1 MAATFIFEH
10 IMHALHKRA
19 HHLPPLQKQSSQIHD
34 KIAGLLHKRALA
46 NNYEALFPKRETRA
60 QRQKRRHEAELK
72 HIEHG
77 IGKRRN
83 YVMDLFQR
91 MESELAVL
99 GFISFAL
106 FVAHKFEASHAVAR
120 RTKDSKWFPQTH
132 HQLDHVVHVAHV
144 ALFLGM
150 VLYFSIQYLA
160 ARLAVYANQRF
171 LMHASTLATQRAG
184 GSVEETRELRWYA
197 TLRDRFIT
205 VAKSGVPSVEN
216 DFPFQLYLRLYQ
228 DDVMYEMVNPKDSTW
243 LCAMVLHAAE
253 AIVCRFVANSY
264 IIGYVEAGLSTL
276 LIVVTL
282 FTLYT
287 LTVPTTKNWKVS
299 VNGEYFI
306 VNALQSLV
314 LCNSYRFARAMLHSS
329 IAWYNVYVVFTIVC
343 VCPLLVVFGNVLLRV
358 PPFIDKADWEVI
370 EAVAAFK
377 ARVAGDAPPSEI
389 NFMKADSRASMTK
402 VAPTEE

>member
-1 MAATFIFEH
+1 M
-10 IMHALHKRA
+10 
-19 HHLPPLQKQSSQIHD
+19 
-34 KIAGLLHKRALA
+34 
-46 NNYEALFPKRETRA
+46 
-60 QRQKRRHEAELK
+60 
-72 HIEHG
+72 
-77 IGKRRN
+77 
-83 YVMDLFQR
+83 
-91 MESELAVL
+91 
-99 GFISFAL
+99 
-106 FVAHKFEASHAVAR
+106 AHKFEASHAVAK

-171 LMHASTLATQRAG
+171 LLHASALATQRAG
-184 GSVEETRELRWYA
+184 GVVEETRELRWYA

-205 VAKSGVPSVEN
+205 VAKSRAPAVEN

-253 AIVCRFVANSY
+253 ALVCRFVADQY
-264 IIGYVEAGLSTL
+264 IVGYVEAGLSTL
-276 LIVVTL
+276 IIAVAV

-287 LTVPTTKNWKVS
+287 LTTPTTKNWRVS

-358 PPFIDKADWEVI
+358 PPFLDASDFEVI

-389 NFMKADSRASMTK
+389 NFMKAESRVFSK